1 MPALQQ
7 PYEAHEREGLIVAYP
22 LKANARIW
30 KGALVC
36 VDNTGHLVPA
46 SDAAN
51 LRFVGVAFESVDNTG
66 GANGAKRCRVI
77 KRGTFVYSRTGA
89 AYTQADIGATVR
101 AVTDNEVAKTSTHN
115 IVVGTVVELLDGSRV
130 RIRIDNH
137 TV

>member
-22 LKANARIW
+22 VKANARIW

-36 VDNTGHLVPA
+36 VDNTGYLVPA

-66 GANGAKRCRVI
+66 GANGAKRCRVV
-77 KRGTFVYSRTGA
+77 KRGTFVYNRTGA